1 MSAIRAEQ
9 LSKRYTIG
17 VERHRPDTLRD
28 LIVESATRMLGPR
41 GRLRAADAT
50 IWALR
55 DVSFEVQ
62 RGEVVGIIGRN
73 GAGKSTLLKI
83 LSRITEPTQ
92 GRAEI
97 KGRVGSLLEVGT
109 GFHPDLT
116 GRENIYLNGAILG
129 MRRGEINRKFDE
141 IVDFAEIGNF
151 IETPVK
157 RYSSGMYVRL
167 AFAVAAH
174 LEPEVLLVDEVLS
187 VGDFAFQRKCLGR
200 MGEVAGGGR
209 TVLFVSHN
217 MAAVRSLCRR
227 SILIEG
233 GAVRFDGD
241 SDSAID
247 LYLAGSYEEGVDRV
261 DTTGLHR
268 RAIVAADNGLR
279 ISEVALNVHEDS
291 GVAKTG
297 EPLTVTLT
305 FDCTEPQEEVVWDF
319 YIETLDGLRLI
330 EVRSVETLGISERLE
345 PGRYSISGTLPT
357 NPLAA
362 GRYRL
367 GVSAR
372 DARKPLDWI
381 PDVLQFAVEDARQFE
396 SLYFEQTFGIFQT
409 PSTWEPP
416 LLLEPTSRAAE
427 VRP

>member
-1 MSAIRAEQ
+1 MHAIRAEQ
-9 LSKRYTIG
+9 LSKRYRLG
-17 VERHRPDTLRD
+17 VARQRHDTLRD
-28 LIVESATRMLGPR
+28 LIVDSTADMLARRKRRRDGE
-41 GRLRAADAT
+41 DT

-55 DVSFEVQ
+55 DATFDVEA
-62 RGEVVGIIGRN
+62 GEVVGIIGRN

-83 LSRITEPTQ
+83 LSRITEPTE

-97 KGRVGSLLEVGT
+97 RGRVGSLLEVGT
-109 GFHPDLT
+109 GFHPELT
-116 GRENIYLNGAILG
+116 GRENIFLNGAILG
-129 MRRGEINRKFDE
+129 MGRREISRKFDE
-141 IVDFAEIGNF
+141 IVGFAEVGKF

-187 VGDFAFQRKCLGR
+187 VGDFAFQKKCLGR
-200 MGEVAGGGR
+200 MGEVAGSGR

-217 MAAVRSLCRR
+217 MAAVRSLCAR
-227 SILIEG
+227 SLLIEG
-233 GAVRFDGD
+233 GRVRFDGA
-241 SDSAID
+241 SDTAID
-247 LYLAGSYEEGVDRV
+247 LYLAESYEESTGRV
-261 DTTGLHR
+261 DTTDR
-268 RAIVAADNGLR
+268 RRSSKIGTDTGLR
-279 ISEVALNVHEDS
+279 ITEVQLHTDEDS

-305 FDCTEPQEEVVWDF
+305 FVCSQQQEDVVWDF

-345 PGRYSISGTLPT
+345 PGTYSISGTLPA

-372 DARKPLDWI
+372 DAKKPLDWV
-381 PDVLQFAVEDARQFE
+381 PDVLQFVVEDARQFE

-409 PSTWEPP
+409 PSTWAPP
-416 LLLEPTSRAAE
+416 LLLQSPVRAQAT
-427 VRP
+427 P